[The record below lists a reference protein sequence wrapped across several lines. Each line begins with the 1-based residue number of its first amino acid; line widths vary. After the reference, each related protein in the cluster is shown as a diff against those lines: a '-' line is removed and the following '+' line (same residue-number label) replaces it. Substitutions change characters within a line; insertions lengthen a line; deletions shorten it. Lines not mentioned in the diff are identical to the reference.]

1 MEAPLGSAAAPSPG
15 GAAGR
20 RAARG
25 DGGRAGAAGLPQ
37 GTAGPHAAP
46 AQGRGKG
53 EEPLPNFLTS
63 AESSIAPLRPP
74 AFNRRA
80 DPPPARPEAAP
91 KHLGKCSPP
100 ASAPGPPLGATCK
113 ARRELSTPHGPPAG
127 AQRTTAPM
135 RRRARCSPPAAAG
148 GGPAGRVAAAA
159 PKAPGVPSGLRD
171 LRPGADQGQDES
183 LKLRQEM
190 FCSSQYGRETV
201 RKMARDFQ
209 QAE

>member
-113 ARRELSTPHGPPAG
+113 ARRELSTPPWPAG
-127 AQRTTAPM
+127 GSAENYSSHEAP
-135 RRRARCSPPAAAG
+135 RQVLPARRSGRRARGPGGGSGTQSSGCPLRPAGPAARC
-148 GGPAGRVAAAA
+148 GPGT
-159 PKAPGVPSGLRD
+159 G
-171 LRPGADQGQDES
+171 
-183 LKLRQEM
+183 
-190 FCSSQYGRETV
+190 
-201 RKMARDFQ
+201 
-209 QAE
+209 